1 MNLDLKPCFLSGR
14 RYSND
19 RDSWNEIELQEV
31 GSKPYLIK
39 TQSFKKNRNLYF
51 VAMKIRSTHLRLVL
65 PLFTLALAMA
75 NAPAQTLRG
84 SIRDADNGEAVV
96 GATVSL
102 RFNRGQGNP
111 TTLASNPLGEFEFT
125 QLRSGYY
132 TLEITAQGFENQT
145 IAEINV
151 ASGKEQVIELALR
164 RSAEQL
170 AEVTISATQPGR
182 RPTLPLGEIALTR
195 DQTMRFP
202 AMFFDPARL
211 ATAYPG
217 VAQTDD
223 GTNSLSIRG
232 NSPASL
238 RWRVEGA
245 DIINPNHLPNAGTFS
260 DRPAAASGGIL
271 MFSAQLLDNSSLL
284 TGAMPAGYGDAIGG
298 IMDMNLRRGNNR
310 QHEFTAQAGLIGLDL
325 AAEGPLFSRKSSGDE
340 QKSSNASYL
349 VNYRYSTVGL
359 LGQMGV
365 SFGDEQINFQ
375 DLSFNLGFNG
385 KKGGR
390 WSVFGLGGLSENTF
404 RQKTDST
411 EIKAYKDF
419 FDITFESK
427 TLVMGVS
434 NWLPLGKRTSLKTS
448 IAASGQ
454 HSARRAISATFLDG
468 GNTDDMDETKLSGSV
483 TLTNRIGRLYQL
495 QVGGLIQESK
505 FDVAS
510 SIAGSILN
518 NVYVQNF
525 ILLQPWAQITK
536 KSRNEKNLTTFG
548 VHNVFRGSI
557 YPFLDGAFYSLQPR
571 FSFIRKIDEQHR
583 IMLAAG
589 IYTQEWRSRAYL
601 GDNHSQKIEFA
612 HAWHFAP
619 LWQFKSAVYRQGINN
634 APFFTTERFS
644 LLNTSEFFYRNNG
657 NSYTTGYGTNQGF
670 EFSLERNLSEGWF
683 LLANASLFTSKFTR
697 TSSPTPNDWLPTRW
711 DIGRISNITFGK
723 EWQREKGPERE
734 RVIGLNAR
742 AVWSG
747 SARGTDIIVSAS
759 EMEQSTVFDESRGYY
774 QSYPDYFRIDLR
786 VYWRKNLGNRRN
798 ATFAL
803 DIQNLT
809 NRLNLA
815 YHYFDPYTNRIE
827 TKFQLGTIPNF
838 SWRVE
843 F

>member
-1 MNLDLKPCFLSGR
+1 
-14 RYSND
+14 
-19 RDSWNEIELQEV
+19 
-31 GSKPYLIK
+31 
-39 TQSFKKNRNLYF
+39 
-51 VAMKIRSTHLRLVL
+51 MKQQTTLLRLFL
-65 PLFTLALAMA
+65 PLFCLIFSTATVD
-75 NAPAQTLRG
+75 AQTLRG
-84 SIRDADNGEAVV
+84 SVRDADNGEVVV

-102 RFNRGQGNP
+102 QFSRGQGNP
-111 TTLASNPLGEFEFT
+111 VTLASNPDGDFEFV
-125 QLRSGYY
+125 QLRLGYY
-132 TLEITAQGFENQT
+132 TLGISAQGFESQT

-151 ASGKEQVIELALR
+151 VAGKEQVVEIALR
-164 RSAEQL
+164 RSSEQL

-182 RPTLPLGEIALTR
+182 RAPLPLGEISLTR
-195 DQTMRFP
+195 DQTLRFP

-217 VAQTDD
+217 VSQTDD

-232 NSPASL
+232 NSPASV
-238 RWRVEGA
+238 RWRLEGA

-325 AAEGPLFSRKSSGDE
+325 AAEGPMRFGKANGER
-340 QKSSNASYL
+340 QTSNASYL

-375 DLSFNLGFNG
+375 DLSFNLSYNG
-385 KKGGR
+385 KKGSR
-390 WSVFGLGGLSENTF
+390 WSFFGLGGLSENIF

-411 EIKAYKDF
+411 ETKAYKDF

-427 TLVMGVS
+427 TVVLGVS

-454 HSARRAISATFLDG
+454 NSVRRAISPAFPS
-468 GNTDDMDETKLSGSV
+468 GNSTDDMDETKLSGSV
-483 TLTNRIGRLYQL
+483 TLSSRIGQLYQL

-505 FDVAS
+505 FDRVGS
-510 SIAGSILN
+510 SGFLAQEPFNLHYIL
-518 NVYVQNF
+518 F
-525 ILLQPWAQITK
+525 QPWVQLSK
-536 KSRNEKNLTTFG
+536 KSRNEKNLTSFG
-548 VHNVFRGSI
+548 LHNAFRGTVLEYRSG
-557 YPFLDGAFYSLQPR
+557 PVFSLQPR
-571 FSFIRKIDEQHR
+571 FSFTRKIDEQHR

-589 IYTQEWRSRAYL
+589 IYTQEWRSRGYL
-601 GDNHSQKIEFA
+601 GDNHSQKIELA
-612 HAWHFAP
+612 YAWNFAP
-619 LWQFKSAVYRQGINN
+619 LWQFKAAVYRQGINN
-634 APFFTTERFS
+634 VPFFTNERFS
-644 LLNTSEFFYRNNG
+644 LLNTSEFTYINGLRNYI
-657 NSYTTGYGTNQGF
+657 SGYGTNQGF
-670 EFSLERNLSEGWF
+670 EFSVERNLSEGWF
-683 LLANASLFTSKFTR
+683 LLANASVFTSKFSR
-697 TSSPTPNDWLPTRW
+697 TSSPTPDDWLPTRW
-711 DIGRISNITFGK
+711 DIGHISNLTFGK
-723 EWQREKGPERE
+723 EWQREKGPDRE

-747 SARGTDIIVSAS
+747 SARGADIVLPSS
-759 EMEQSTVFDESRGYY
+759 EAEENTVFDETRGYY
-774 QSYPDYFRIDLR
+774 HVYPDYFRIDLR

-809 NRLNLA
+809 NRLNFA
-815 YHYFDPYTNRIE
+815 YHYFDPYTKRIE